1 MFHRFIILLGL
12 CSLWPGFVQ
21 ADFSLTVLPTNDFH
35 ARFEPISKV
44 DSGCSAEHNSEGK
57 CFGGSARLVTAVAE
71 ARARAQNSILVGG
84 GDQFQGTLFY
94 TYYKGK
100 LAAELMN
107 KLGYD
112 GMTVG
117 NHEFDDG
124 PEVLRGFIDNV
135 EFPVLMSNADV
146 SREKLLADK
155 LPKSAIIERGGELIG
170 LIGLT
175 PEDTDE
181 LASPGDN
188 ITFSDPIRAVQ
199 NEVDHL
205 SAQGVNKIIVLSNSS
220 YMVDR
225 RVAAKTTG
233 VDVIVG
239 GHSNTYLSNLSDRAE
254 GPYPTMVG
262 TTAIVQ
268 AYAYGKFLGE
278 LNLLF
283 DDQGQILSATG
294 EPLIM
299 DAAVKEDAVTKSRIA
314 EAAEPLSEIINTVVA
329 DAAGFIDG
337 ERNTCRVQECEMG
350 NLITDAM
357 LAEVS
362 SRGVQIAIQN
372 SGGIRASIDQGPV
385 TMGEVLTVL
394 PFQNTLSTF
403 EISGAVL
410 LAALEN
416 GVSQIEEV
424 AGRFPQVAGMRY
436 TVDRAAE
443 IGARVSAVQIAGQP
457 LELDR
462 VYRAV
467 SNNYVRNGGDGY
479 KMFRGAQNAY
489 DFGPDLADI
498 LAAFMA
504 AAPDYRTR
512 IEGRITFK

>member
-1 MFHRFIILLGL
+1 
-12 CSLWPGFVQ
+12 
-21 ADFSLTVLPTNDFH
+21 
-35 ARFEPISKV
+35 
-44 DSGCSAEHNSEGK
+44 
-57 CFGGSARLVTAVAE
+57 
-71 ARARAQNSILVGG
+71 
-84 GDQFQGTLFY
+84 
-94 TYYKGK
+94 
-100 LAAELMN
+100 
-107 KLGYD
+107 
-112 GMTVG
+112 
-117 NHEFDDG
+117 
-124 PEVLRGFIDNV
+124 
-135 EFPVLMSNADV
+135 
-146 SREKLLADK
+146 
-155 LPKSAIIERGGELIG
+155 
-170 LIGLT
+170 
-175 PEDTDE
+175 
-181 LASPGDN
+181 
-188 ITFSDPIRAVQ
+188 
-199 NEVDHL
+199 
-205 SAQGVNKIIVLSNSS
+205 
-220 YMVDR
+220 MVDR
-225 RVAAKTTG
+225 QVAAKTTG

-239 GHSNTYLSNLSDRAE
+239 GHSNTYLSNLSDLAE
-254 GPYPTMVG
+254 GPYPTMMG

-314 EAAEPLSEIINTVVA
+314 EAAEPLNEIINRVVA

-337 ERNTCRVQECEMG
+337 ERSRCHVQECEMG

-489 DFGPDLADI
+489 DFGPDLADV

-504 AAPDYRTR
+504 AAPDYRSR

>member
-1 MFHRFIILLGL
+1 M
-12 CSLWPGFVQ
+12 
-21 ADFSLTVLPTNDFH
+21 
-35 ARFEPISKV
+35 
-44 DSGCSAEHNSEGK
+44 
-57 CFGGSARLVTAVAE
+57 
-71 ARARAQNSILVGG
+71 
-84 GDQFQGTLFY
+84 
-94 TYYKGK
+94 
-100 LAAELMN
+100 
-107 KLGYD
+107 
-112 GMTVG
+112 
-117 NHEFDDG
+117 
-124 PEVLRGFIDNV
+124 
-135 EFPVLMSNADV
+135 
-146 SREKLLADK
+146 ADK

-205 SAQGVNKIIVLSNSS
+205 SAQGVNKIIVLSHSS

-314 EAAEPLSEIINTVVA
+314 KAAEPLSEIINTVVA

-337 ERNTCRVQECEMG
+337 
-350 NLITDAM
+350 
-357 LAEVS
+357 
-362 SRGVQIAIQN
+362 
-372 SGGIRASIDQGPV
+372 
-385 TMGEVLTVL
+385 
-394 PFQNTLSTF
+394 
-403 EISGAVL
+403 
-410 LAALEN
+410 
-416 GVSQIEEV
+416 
-424 AGRFPQVAGMRY
+424 
-436 TVDRAAE
+436 
-443 IGARVSAVQIAGQP
+443 
-457 LELDR
+457 
-462 VYRAV
+462 
-467 SNNYVRNGGDGY
+467 
-479 KMFRGAQNAY
+479 
-489 DFGPDLADI
+489 
-498 LAAFMA
+498 
-504 AAPDYRTR
+504 
-512 IEGRITFK
+512 

>member
-1 MFHRFIILLGL
+1 
-12 CSLWPGFVQ
+12 
-21 ADFSLTVLPTNDFH
+21 
-35 ARFEPISKV
+35 
-44 DSGCSAEHNSEGK
+44 
-57 CFGGSARLVTAVAE
+57 
-71 ARARAQNSILVGG
+71 
-84 GDQFQGTLFY
+84 
-94 TYYKGK
+94 
-100 LAAELMN
+100 
-107 KLGYD
+107 
-112 GMTVG
+112 
-117 NHEFDDG
+117 
-124 PEVLRGFIDNV
+124 
-135 EFPVLMSNADV
+135 
-146 SREKLLADK
+146 
-155 LPKSAIIERGGELIG
+155 
-170 LIGLT
+170 
-175 PEDTDE
+175 
-181 LASPGDN
+181 
-188 ITFSDPIRAVQ
+188 
-199 NEVDHL
+199 
-205 SAQGVNKIIVLSNSS
+205 
-220 YMVDR
+220 MVDR
-225 RVAAKTTG
+225 RVAAKTTH

-403 EISGAVL
+403 EISGAVF
-410 LAALEN
+410 
-416 GVSQIEEV
+416 
-424 AGRFPQVAGMRY
+424 AGCGHAIYG
-436 TVDRAAE
+436 
-443 IGARVSAVQIAGQP
+443 
-457 LELDR
+457 
-462 VYRAV
+462 
-467 SNNYVRNGGDGY
+467 
-479 KMFRGAQNAY
+479 
-489 DFGPDLADI
+489 
-498 LAAFMA
+498 
-504 AAPDYRTR
+504 
-512 IEGRITFK
+512 